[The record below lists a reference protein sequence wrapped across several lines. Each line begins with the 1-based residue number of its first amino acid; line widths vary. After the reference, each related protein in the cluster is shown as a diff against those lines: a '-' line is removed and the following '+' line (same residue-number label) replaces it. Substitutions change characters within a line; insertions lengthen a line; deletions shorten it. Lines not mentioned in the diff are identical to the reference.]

1 MKVSVNSEKQ
11 TGGVTGNVIHVIDQQ
26 NNSTKKNKK
35 KSWYSNIW
43 VVTIVSGII
52 IAIVSGIIV
61 DFFTK
66 NINREDMQDIK
77 VTSFNQSGGITANQ
91 VNIESPNREL
101 TEKMKVQLVSY
112 LKENKPVE
120 IWISAVMG
128 DAESLRY
135 AEQIND
141 YLINQGYVIKNF
153 NIVQHNQP
161 MFGVTLDHSDDNKID
176 IIVGT
181 KN

>member
-11 TGGVTGNVIHVIDQQ
+11 TGGVTGNLIHVIDQQ

-35 KSWYSNIW
+35 KSWYSNI
-43 VVTIVSGII
+43 VVKIVSGII
-52 IAIVSGIIV
+52 IA
-61 DFFTK
+61 FFTK